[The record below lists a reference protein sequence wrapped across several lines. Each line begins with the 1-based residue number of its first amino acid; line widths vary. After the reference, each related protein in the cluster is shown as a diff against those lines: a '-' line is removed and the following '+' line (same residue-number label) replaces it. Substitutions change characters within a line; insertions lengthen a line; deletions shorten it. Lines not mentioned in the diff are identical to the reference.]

1 MPKSCQLKCPIPIA
15 MDINKLILKR
25 ARENG
30 STSVTEIAR
39 ETGFSRAYIHRYF
52 QALQHGG
59 ELVLIGKAN
68 RARYFIPKAKN
79 LARFKQSIQEI
90 HKILRNRSLEEDVVL
105 RQIKSESGVWHGL
118 RANVGRILEYAF
130 TEMLNNA
137 IDHSGSTSIRVRFKR
152 SEGAVRFTVTDRGIG
167 IFRNIMKRRGLASE
181 LEALQDLI
189 KGKTTTDPSK
199 HSGEGIFFTSR
210 VADKLVI
217 KGSSKKLT
225 FDNEVPDVF
234 VEEIPRIKGTE
245 VQFTVRERSR
255 RQLQHVFAQ
264 YAGDAFEFSKTV
276 VTVELFRAKGTL
288 VSRSEARRI
297 LSGLEKFKTVVF
309 DFAKVRAI
317 GQAFADEV
325 FRVWQGHHPSI
336 TIEARNANES
346 IRFMIQHSLQG

>member
-1 MPKSCQLKCPIPIA
+1 
-15 MDINKLILKR
+15 MDINKLILRR
-25 ARENG
+25 ARENR
-30 STSVTEIAR
+30 STSVAAIAQ

-52 QALQHGG
+52 KILQLDGS
-59 ELVLIGKAN
+59 LVLIGKAN
-68 RARYFIPKAKN
+68 RARYFPAGAGN
-79 LARFKQSIQEI
+79 LARLKRSIREI
-90 HKILRNRSLEEDVVL
+90 HRILKNRGLEEDVVL
-105 RQIKSESGVWHGL
+105 RQIKSESGVWQGL
-118 RANVGRILEYAF
+118 RSNVARILEYAF

-137 IDHSGSTSIRVRFKR
+137 IDHSGAASIRVRFKR

-167 IFRNIMKRRGLASE
+167 IFRKIMKVRGLASE

-189 KGKTTTDPSK
+189 KGKQTTDPSR

-225 FDNEVPDVF
+225 FDNEIPDVF
-234 VEEIPRIKGTE
+234 VEETPRIKGTE
-245 VQFTVRERSR
+245 VQFTIRERSA
-255 RQLQHVFAQ
+255 RQLAKVFEE

-276 VTVELFRAKGTL
+276 VTVELFRAKGML

-297 LSGLEKFKTVVF
+297 LAGLDEFKTVVL

-325 FRVWQGHHPSI
+325 FRVWQARHPSV
-336 TIEARNANES
+336 TIESRNANES
-346 IRFMIQHSLQG
+346 VRFMIQHALGG

>member
-1 MPKSCQLKCPIPIA
+1 MAI
-15 MDINKLILKR
+15 DINRLVLKR

-39 ETGFSRAYIHRYF
+39 ETGFSRAYIHRYC
-52 QALQHGG
+52 QALRRGG

-68 RARYFIPKAKN
+68 RARYFLPEAKN

-90 HKILRNRSLEEDVVL
+90 RKILKNRGLEEDVVL

-118 RANVGRILEYAF
+118 RSNVARIVEYAF

-137 IDHSGSTSIRVRFKR
+137 IDHSGSASIRVRFKR

-167 IFRNIMKRRGLASE
+167 IFRNIMKQRRLASE

-189 KGKTTTDPSK
+189 KGKQTTDPAN

-225 FDNEVPDVF
+225 FDNIVSDVF

-245 VQFTVRERSR
+245 VQFMLQERSR
-255 RQLQHVFAQ
+255 RHLQNVFDQ

-297 LSGLEKFKTVVF
+297 VSGLEQFKTVVF

-325 FRVWQGHHPSI
+325 FRVWQSLHPSI

-346 IRFMIQHSLQG
+346 IRFMIQHSKKG